1 MYYIPK
7 DYDAVIAATPAE
19 WKGKPLK
26 EKSARAICISRRKN
40 KGTNNIMTL
49 YYMDG
54 RYFVVECGK
63 IL

>member
-7 DYDAVIAATPAE
+7 DYNAVIAATPTE
-19 WKGKPLK
+19 WKGRSLK
-26 EKSARAICISRRKN
+26 EKSARAICIGRRKN
-40 KGTNNIMTL
+40 RETNRMMTM

-54 RYFVVECGK
+54 RYFVVENGK